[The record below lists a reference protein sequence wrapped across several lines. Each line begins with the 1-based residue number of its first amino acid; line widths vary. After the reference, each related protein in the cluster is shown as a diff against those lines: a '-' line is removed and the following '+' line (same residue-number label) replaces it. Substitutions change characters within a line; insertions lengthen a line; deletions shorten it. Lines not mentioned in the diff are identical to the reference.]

1 MRIQH
6 DFEVGRGAEAV
17 WTRLWDVELVASCI
31 RGCSEVQTIE
41 PLRAY
46 SATVTQT
53 IGPFHVAF
61 PLAIDIRE
69 AQPPARL
76 TVSASGRDN
85 RIASR
90 VQGTLTTTL
99 AEVARDRT
107 RVAIDMEL
115 SVQGR
120 LATLG
125 HGIIERKGRDELTHF
140 ADELRRALSEPT
152 EAGDA

>member
-6 DFEVGRGAEAV
+6 DFEIGRGAEAV

-31 RGCSEVQTIE
+31 RGCSDVQTVE
-41 PLRAY
+41 PLRVY

-53 IGPFHVAF
+53 IGPFRVAF
-61 PLAIDIRE
+61 PLAIDVRE
-69 AQPPARL
+69 AQAPARL

-99 AEVARDRT
+99 AEVAPDRT
-107 RVAIDMEL
+107 LVSIDMDL
-115 SVQGR
+115 SVHGR

-125 HGIIERKGRDELTHF
+125 HGIIERKGRDELNHF
-140 ADELRRALSEPT
+140 ADELRRALSERGG
-152 EAGDA
+152 AADA